1 MTESEDANQLVD
13 ARVAPIDVDMENVAS
28 INELG
33 AELPL
38 EFAAN
43 QGPVVNVESP
53 S

>member
-33 AELPL
+33 AELPI
-38 EFAAN
+38 EGADR
-43 QGPVVNVESP
+43 GPVVNVESP